1 MKRHCLFILI
11 LLCHLSAW
19 SQKNV
24 ISGIVKSELTGEKLI
39 SATISVPGKNLS
51 VITNEDGYFTLKIE
65 QLPSSIEVAHLGYKS
80 RLFAINKNNPNN
92 LVIELTPTSIT
103 MQELI
108 VWTSDASKLVNIAIQ
123 KIPANYSSKP
133 ELFNCFYRETAMKKQ
148 HYIQVA
154 EGVVNMYKTAYNGM
168 STRDRVAIIKGRRL
182 LSPKQSDTL
191 GVKVMGGPVQPIQL
205 DLVKN
210 TPFLLNEEKLFLY
223 NMEMDEP
230 TTIND
235 RLQFVVN
242 ISPKFQMPDPLY
254 FGKFYIDHE
263 NLSFTR
269 IELTLD
275 VSDREKATNYML
287 IRKPQGVRFRPRE
300 LSCIIDYKYV
310 DGVSHI
316 SYIRN
321 TFRFNCDWKRKLFA
335 TSYTACC
342 EMVITDR
349 HTENIQPIT
358 GRQSFDSRDAF
369 FDKVDFFKDP
379 NFWENYNIIEPS
391 ETLDHAIDKIIKKY
405 DR

>member
-1 MKRHCLFILI
+1 
-11 LLCHLSAW
+11 
-19 SQKNV
+19 
-24 ISGIVKSELTGEKLI
+24 
-39 SATISVPGKNLS
+39 
-51 VITNEDGYFTLKIE
+51 
-65 QLPSSIEVAHLGYKS
+65 
-80 RLFAINKNNPNN
+80 
-92 LVIELTPTSIT
+92 
-103 MQELI
+103 
-108 VWTSDASKLVNIAIQ
+108 
-123 KIPANYSSKP
+123 
-133 ELFNCFYRETAMKKQ
+133 
-148 HYIQVA
+148 
-154 EGVVNMYKTAYNGM
+154 M

-210 TPFLLNEEKLFLY
+210 TSFLLNEEQLFLY
-223 NMEMDEP
+223 NLEMDEP

-235 RLQFVVN
+235 RLQYVVS

-287 IRKPQGVRFRPRE
+287 IRKPQGVRFKPRE

-379 NFWENYNIIEPS
+379 NFWEDYNIIEPT
-391 ETLDHAIDKIIKKY
+391 ETLDRAIDKIIKKY
-405 DR
+405 KN